1 MSNTF
6 VIADLRCKDMYGNIY
21 IDADI
26 EDEYGVLPGVEATR
40 ECVLP
45 TNSYNYTIT
54 CLSNG
59 SWANLDNC
67 TGSIVFTL
75 NKTKLIVNSKY

>member
-1 MSNTF
+1 MNNAF
-6 VIADLRCKDMYGNIY
+6 VIADVRCDNMYGNTY
-21 IDADI
+21 IDSNF

-45 TNSYNYTIT
+45 TPYNFTIT

-67 TGSIVFTL
+67 TGSKIFTL